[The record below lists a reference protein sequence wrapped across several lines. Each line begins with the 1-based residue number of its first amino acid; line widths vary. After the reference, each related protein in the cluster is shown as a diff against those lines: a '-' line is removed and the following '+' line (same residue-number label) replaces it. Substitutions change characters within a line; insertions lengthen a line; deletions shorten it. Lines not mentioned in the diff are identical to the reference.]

1 MFLIVHTDACAAV
14 ACRIAEKLGE
24 CSAVPMDRVLSD
36 PGCLGDFDSL
46 GIVFERDGKGAPLQV
61 MDFIRSVLSL
71 YDLTGMQYMFS
82 ACVCDGS
89 PAHALKIVEKLCA
102 KVGCAPS
109 LNTTVSPSAGE
120 EELDAVVAG
129 IRSGDIQLA
138 GGSVGTMWYMK
149 AHGIKLK

>member
-1 MFLIVHTDACAAV
+1 MFIIVHTEACALQ
-14 ACRIAEKLGE
+14 ACRIAEKLGD
-24 CSAVPMDRVLSD
+24 CSAIPMERALSD
-36 PGCLGDFDSL
+36 PACLGDFDSL
-46 GIVFERDGKGAPLQV
+46 GLVFEKEGKGTPQQV
-61 MDFIRSVLSL
+61 MDFIRNVLSQ

-89 PAHALKIVEKLCA
+89 PTHALKIVEKLCA

-120 EELDAVVAG
+120 EEMNALVAG

-138 GGSVGTMWYMK
+138 KGSVGTMWYMK
-149 AHGIKLK
+149 AHGLKLK